1 MSPLVRKELRSLLA
15 PWSLAMLLAIVPI
28 WLLWPGTAGIWAN
41 TPSYQVFAP
50 FAVGVLL
57 LSLTPF
63 GQELNWGT
71 FSILLAQP
79 VPRARIWR
87 VKTLLLAVALLLV
100 FLAFYLSAWLR
111 IDSVMNASRIR
122 DLTRTWIN
130 APNFTEAVRF
140 MRRTLA
146 ENQHVMLVSSVTV
159 AGLSVVAGFAGGLW
173 TPLLFRQVS
182 AAFWFTLLVPMGLGM
197 VTSQLLGGFPDVV
210 SRVGVCAVLGL
221 YSAAGFVWA
230 RRLFEQVQD
239 TQWTGGVVSLPKW
252 GRATAQAQPGIGGR
266 KRRAVR
272 ALLSKEL
279 QSQYVNLLLAGG
291 LLLIHLFVL
300 ALRRL
305 GAEYLQTHSGMRMA
319 GDI

>member
-146 ENQHVMLVSSVTV
+146 ENQPVMLVSSVTV
-159 AGLSVVAGFAGGLW
+159 AGLSVVAGFAGGFW

-272 ALLSKEL
+272 AR
-279 QSQYVNLLLAGG
+279 QNAG
-291 LLLIHLFVL
+291 LHFDL
-300 ALRRL
+300 
-305 GAEYLQTHSGMRMA
+305 THG
-319 GDI
+319 G